1 MKLQNSLDHRPG
13 TRSAIFRKY
22 FFPVSLIM
30 LCAFSLLAGCQL
42 QNILT
47 PEDQPTLEST
57 ATSSPIGTLTPGATP
72 TAETAAPTITLV
84 IWLPPHLDPENGTP
98 AGEILKERL
107 VSFQLDHP
115 QYTVVVRIK
124 ALEGES
130 GINGALESA
139 STIAPASLPS
149 IVALPYS
156 IMESAAVDGLLAP
169 ISSDTLIINDPDWL
183 PYAREV
189 ARVNDTAY
197 GTPFGGDAL
206 VLAYRPLVVPDPP
219 KTWQGVI
226 NQEQFVSFPADESS
240 AAVVTQMYLSAG
252 GSLQN
257 SDGSPVLEYDP
268 LEINEVVAP
277 ILEGKADVVLGSRFL
292 VRRASRSLY
301 FRHFMANKFIT
312 FLSNLFTDLNLTD
325 VETCYKAFRGE
336 IIRNMIITSRRF
348 GFEVEV
354 VAKVAKLKCRVF
366 EVPISYY
373 GRSYEEGKKIGFKDG
388 WMALFYILKYNLF
401 TSKKASFK
409 KL

>member
-1 MKLQNSLDHRPG
+1 MQISIVIPAYNEEKTIAQVLDQVLTKVNHLGEIIVIDDGSTDKTGEICQQFVYDHPKVHYFLQPRNMCKTEALKEGFKR
-13 TRSAIFRKY
+13 
-22 FFPVSLIM
+22 
-30 LCAFSLLAGCQL
+30 
-42 QNILT
+42 
-47 PEDQPTLEST
+47 ST
-57 ATSSPIGTLTPGATP
+57 AEI
-72 TAETAAPTITLV
+72 V
-84 IWLPPHLDPENGTP
+84 I
-98 AGEILKERL
+98 
-107 VSFQLDHP
+107 VQ
-115 QYTVVVRIK
+115 
-124 ALEGES
+124 
-130 GINGALESA
+130 
-139 STIAPASLPS
+139 
-149 IVALPYS
+149 
-156 IMESAAVDGLLAP
+156 
-169 ISSDTLIINDPDWL
+169 
-183 PYAREV
+183 
-189 ARVNDTAY
+189 
-197 GTPFGGDAL
+197 DA
-206 VLAYRPLVVPDPP
+206 D
-219 KTWQGVI
+219 
-226 NQEQFVSFPADESS
+226 
-240 AAVVTQMYLSAG
+240 
-252 GSLQN
+252 
-257 SDGSPVLEYDP
+257 LEYDP
-268 LEINEVVAP
+268 LEINDVVAP